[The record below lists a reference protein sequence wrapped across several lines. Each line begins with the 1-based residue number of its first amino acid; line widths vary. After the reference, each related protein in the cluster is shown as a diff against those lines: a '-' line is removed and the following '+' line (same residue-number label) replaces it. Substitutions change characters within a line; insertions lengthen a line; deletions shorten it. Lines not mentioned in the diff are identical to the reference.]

1 MSEERRR
8 PRIIAEIR
16 FVVGAALIGALAGAL
31 TAAVALPPD
40 DPGVPT
46 APTVSRWLHATAPA
60 IAFGWW
66 GGLIWSVALAAHA
79 RRYPPAVTVT
89 RLGQA
94 AWIAA
99 ALTVLGGAGAH
110 LFGVRAG
117 WGVLAGIVLGSLA
130 ARTWVARP

>member
-1 MSEERRR
+1 MSGERRR
-8 PRIIAEIR
+8 PRIVAEIR

-31 TAAVALPPD
+31 LAAVALPPD

-60 IAFGWW
+60 IGFGWW

-79 RRYPPAVTVT
+79 RRYQGTATVS

-94 AWIAA
+94 AWITA
-99 ALTVLGGAGAH
+99 ALTVLGGAGAR
-110 LFGVRAG
+110 LVGVRAG
-117 WGVLAGIVLGSLA
+117 WGVLAGVVFGSLV
-130 ARTWVARP
+130 ARAWVARP

>member
-1 MSEERRR
+1 MSGERRR
-8 PRIIAEIR
+8 PRIVAEIR

-31 TAAVALPPD
+31 LAAVALPPD

-60 IAFGWW
+60 VGFGWW

-79 RRYPPAVTVT
+79 RRYESAVTVL

-99 ALTVLGGAGAH
+99 GLTVLGGTGAR
-110 LFGVRAG
+110 LFSVRAG
-117 WGVLAGIVLGSLA
+117 WGVLAGVVLGSLA
-130 ARTWVARP
+130 ARVWVARP

>member
-1 MSEERRR
+1 MSAERRR
-8 PRIIAEIR
+8 PRIVAEIR

-31 TAAVALPPD
+31 LAAVALPPD

-60 IAFGWW
+60 IGFGWW

-79 RRYPPAVTVT
+79 RRYQGETT
-89 RLGQA
+89 ISRLGQA
-94 AWIAA
+94 AWVAA
-99 ALTVLGGAGAH
+99 GVTVLGGAGAR
-110 LFGVRAG
+110 LLGVRAG
-117 WGVLAGIVLGSLA
+117 WGVLAGVVLGSLV

>member
-1 MSEERRR
+1 MSETRRR
-8 PRIIAEIR
+8 PRILDEIR

-31 TAAVALPPD
+31 VAAVALPPD

-46 APTVSRWLHATAPA
+46 APSVSRWLHATAPA
-60 IAFGWW
+60 VGFGWW

-79 RRYPPAVTVT
+79 RRYEPAPTIA
-89 RLGQA
+89 RLARA

-99 ALTVLGGAGAH
+99 GITVAGGTAARLLGQKP
-110 LFGVRAG
+110 G

-130 ARTWVARP
+130 ARLWVARR